1 MLIDIFESIPDH
13 RVVGRCTYPLSEL
26 LTIAL
31 LTYLCGGEDY
41 VDMSEF
47 AYVRARDFGL
57 LAGCPGR
64 SPSPDTFERLMSS
77 VAPGELER
85 CLVEN
90 GRHFLDSLTEKQI
103 AIDGKKLRGT
113 SPKNNGT
120 KGDYLMNAFVSENSI
135 VIGQERLTDKENEIS
150 AIPRLLE
157 RLDITNAV
165 VSIDAIGTQVEIADQ
180 IIKGHGNYFLAV
192 KDNQPAL
199 SEAVKDAFK
208 YNRPISEA
216 SQMEADHGRIET
228 RDCRILDAD
237 CIEDESVSMRWP
249 GLKTLVEITS
259 SVERQDGQKIVNKR
273 YYISN
278 EDFPKAAY
286 FNMLSRGHWS
296 VENGLHWHL
305 DVTFKEDAC
314 RSRKGFAAQ
323 NLSCIRKLA
332 LQIVKSHSDKRSIK
346 KRLFRAAISQDYL
359 REILASAII

>member
-77 VAPGELER
+77 VAPEELER

-90 GRHFLDSLTEKQI
+90 GRRFLDSLTEKQI

-113 SPKNNGT
+113 SPKSNGT

-199 SEAVKDAFK
+199 SECGCPVVTQRNNEIKSL
-208 YNRPISEA
+208 NLHLHLRSTGLSELA
-216 SQMEADHGRIET
+216 SDTLSETLQKNGRIT
-228 RDCRILDAD
+228 
-237 CIEDESVSMRWP
+237 P
-249 GLKTLVEITS
+249 NQHTS
-259 SVERQDGQKIVNKR
+259 DRNFGR
-273 YYISN
+273 
-278 EDFPKAAY
+278 
-286 FNMLSRGHWS
+286 M
-296 VENGLHWHL
+296 
-305 DVTFKEDAC
+305 
-314 RSRKGFAAQ
+314 
-323 NLSCIRKLA
+323 
-332 LQIVKSHSDKRSIK
+332 
-346 KRLFRAAISQDYL
+346 
-359 REILASAII
+359 

>member
-1 MLIDIFESIPDH
+1 M
-13 RVVGRCTYPLSEL
+13 
-26 LTIAL
+26 
-31 LTYLCGGEDY
+31 
-41 VDMSEF
+41 
-47 AYVRARDFGL
+47 
-57 LAGCPGR
+57 
-64 SPSPDTFERLMSS
+64 
-77 VAPGELER
+77 
-85 CLVEN
+85 
-90 GRHFLDSLTEKQI
+90 
-103 AIDGKKLRGT
+103 
-113 SPKNNGT
+113 
-120 KGDYLMNAFVSENSI
+120 
-135 VIGQERLTDKENEIS
+135 
-150 AIPRLLE
+150 
-157 RLDITNAV
+157 

-305 DVTFKEDAC
+305 DVTLKEDAW
-314 RSRKGFAAQ
+314 RSRNGVAAQ
-323 NLSCIRKLA
+323 YLSCFRKLA